1 MINAAFGYWSPY
13 QSIFELLPLF
23 LMTCFDLV
31 KPHPVC
37 NQTFLWLTTC
47 NRDALHLNKKRNAYE
62 YLTALFKL
70 QCTWS
75 QWLEPENGHLST
87 ATLSIKGQHWPPC
100 HKMACSGYSLF
111 DFPTSLSPSWSTLFH
126 MKEVSCI
133 VLLVNYCKSS
143 IILPLAHCTRMDG
156 ALEQVSRGNTTVFY
170 CYDNL
175 NSSIPRYNCAQL
187 LQWTVK
193 QSDLFKK
200 RCKQVFF
207 LSWPPPPLLFHC
219 APFIIFFPIL
229 SPCLSLFFFVRCRE
243 VAPSCGL
250 QEKQKREKEK
260 KRNGSSVEV
269 SGN

>member
-175 NSSIPRYNCAQL
+175 NLSIPRYNCAQL

-207 LSWPPPPLLFHC
+207 LSWPPPPPLLFHC
-219 APFIIFFPIL
+219 APFIIFF
-229 SPCLSLFFFVRCRE
+229 SHFVSLSLSIFFLSG
-243 VAPSCGL
+243 A
-250 QEKQKREKEK
+250 EKLPQAVGYRKNKKERKRKKEM
-260 KRNGSSVEV
+260 GVV
-269 SGN
+269 

>member
-1 MINAAFGYWSPY
+1 MVSAAFGYRSPY

-23 LMTCFDLV
+23 FMTCFDLV

-111 DFPTSLSPSWSTLFH
+111 DFPTSLSPSWSTVFH
-126 MKEVSCI
+126 VKEVSCI
-133 VLLVNYCKSS
+133 VLLVKYCKSS

-156 ALEQVSRGNTTVFY
+156 ALEQVSRGNATIWLVFY
-170 CYDNL
+170 CY
-175 NSSIPRYNCAQL
+175 
-187 LQWTVK
+187 
-193 QSDLFKK
+193 
-200 RCKQVFF
+200 
-207 LSWPPPPLLFHC
+207 
-219 APFIIFFPIL
+219 
-229 SPCLSLFFFVRCRE
+229 
-243 VAPSCGL
+243 
-250 QEKQKREKEK
+250 
-260 KRNGSSVEV
+260 
-269 SGN
+269 

>member
-1 MINAAFGYWSPY
+1 MINAAFGYRSPY

-62 YLTALFKL
+62 YLTALFKS

-133 VLLVNYCKSS
+133 LLLVNYCKSS

-170 CYDNL
+170 FYDNFNL
-175 NSSIPRYNCAQL
+175 SIPRYNCAQL
-187 LQWTVK
+187 LQWNNQTFLRKDVSK
-193 QSDLFKK
+193 S
-200 RCKQVFF
+200 FF
-207 LSWPPPPLLFHC
+207 FHDPPPLFCFFTVLLLLFFSH
-219 APFIIFFPIL
+219 FV
-229 SPCLSLFFFVRCRE
+229 SLSLSIFFVRCWE

>member
-1 MINAAFGYWSPY
+1 MVSAAFGYRSHY

-156 ALEQVSRGNTTVFY
+156 ALEQVSRGNRTVFY

-175 NSSIPRYNCAQL
+175 NLSIPRYNCAQL
-187 LQWTVK
+187 LQWNNQTFLRKDVSK
-193 QSDLFKK
+193 S
-200 RCKQVFF
+200 FF
-207 LSWPPPPLLFHC
+207 FHDPPPRFAFSLCSFY
-219 APFIIFFPIL
+219 FIFFPIL
-229 SPCLSLFFFVRCRE
+229 SPCLSLFFLSG
-243 VAPSCGL
+243 A
-250 QEKQKREKEK
+250 EKLPQAVGYRKNKKERKRKKEM
-260 KRNGSSVEV
+260 GVV
-269 SGN
+269 

>member
-1 MINAAFGYWSPY
+1 MVSAAFGYRSPY

-37 NQTFLWLTTC
+37 DQTFLWLTTC

-143 IILPLAHCTRMDG
+143 IILLLAHCTRMDG
-156 ALEQVSRGNTTVFY
+156 ALEQVSWGNTTVFY
-170 CYDNL
+170 RYDNL
-175 NSSIPRYNCAQL
+175 NLSINRYNCAQL
-187 LQWTVK
+187 LQSFSFMT
-193 QSDLFKK
+193 
-200 RCKQVFF
+200 
-207 LSWPPPPLLFHC
+207 PPPFCFFTVLLLLL
-219 APFIIFFPIL
+219 FFPIL
-229 SPCLSLFFFVRCRE
+229 SPCLSLFFFYCCQVQRSCPELWVTGKTKQRARE
-243 VAPSCGL
+243 N
-250 QEKQKREKEK
+250 K
-260 KRNGSSVEV
+260 KWE
-269 SGN
+269 

>member
-207 LSWPPPPLLFHC
+207 LSWPPPLCFFTVLLLLF
-219 APFIIFFPIL
+219 FFPF
-229 SPCLSLFFFVRCRE
+229 CLPVSLYFFFVRCRE